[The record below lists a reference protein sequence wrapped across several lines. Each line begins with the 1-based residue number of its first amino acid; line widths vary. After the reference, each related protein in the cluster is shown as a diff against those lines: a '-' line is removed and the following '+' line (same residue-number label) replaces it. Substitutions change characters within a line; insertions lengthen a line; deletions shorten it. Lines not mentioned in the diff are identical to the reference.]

1 MAESDADYAAAH
13 YGDMED
19 YMAHQDDQ
27 IDSDEEDDSG
37 RFASPHIFP

>member
-1 MAESDADYAAAH
+1 MVNTGIAVEDMC
-13 YGDMED
+13 GDTDDLM
-19 YMAHQDDQ
+19 MRSDQ